1 MTYDRIDMNISFGIV
16 GAFIGALIGK
26 IDGLLIALI
35 IFMVVDYIT
44 GVLSAIISKK
54 LDSNIGFKGIL
65 RKSAMLLVVII
76 GNTIDVYV
84 LQSGSVART
93 SVILFYLSNEG
104 ISIIENYCKMGLPFP
119 EKLKK
124 ILEQLTKEE

>member
-1 MTYDRIDMNISFGIV
+1 MNYDRIDMNISFGIV

-26 IDGLLIALI
+26 IDALLTALI
-35 IFMVVDYIT
+35 IFMVIDYIT
-44 GVLSAIISKK
+44 GVLSAIIAKK
-54 LDSNIGFKGIL
+54 LDSNIGYKGIL
-65 RKSAMLLVVII
+65 RKSAILLVVII